1 MAARRGKGAGS
12 RMSLEEFDRLFK
24 DVCNWGRWG
33 ADDEKGT
40 LNYLVPAV
48 VRKGALMVKSG
59 RTVSMSRPIETTR
72 AKDND
77 TPAVHRMTRLYKPMS
92 EGSEEPQFVGDYLGS
107 EMHGDAY
114 SHVDALCHVSYRG
127 RLYNDRPVG
136 IVTSDGAMSMDIT
149 QYSRGV
155 VGRGVLLDIPRL
167 RNVEWLDPGDAVTAD
182 ELEEAEKAEGVRL
195 GTGDVLVFRVGQ
207 YLRRQKVGP
216 WDVEVEGRAG
226 LHPFAMRLLHERKVS
241 AFLPDGDGETIPS
254 PVDGIRY
261 PVHALQITSM
271 GLACGDSLQL
281 EDLSKACAE
290 EKRWEFMVAVA
301 PLVLPGGTG
310 SLANPIAIF

>member
-1 MAARRGKGAGS
+1 MS
-12 RMSLEEFDRLFK
+12 REEFDRLFEE
-24 DVCNWGRWG
+24 VCNWGRWG

-40 LNYLVPAV
+40 LNYLTPAL
-48 VRKGALMVKSG
+48 VRKGASMVQSG
-59 RTVSMSRPIETTR
+59 RTVSMARPIETTR

-77 TPAVHRMTRLYKPMS
+77 NPAVHRMTRLYKPAS
-92 EGSEEPQFVGDYLGS
+92 EDSEEPQFVLDYLGS
-107 EMHGDAY
+107 ELHGDAY

-127 RLYNDRPVG
+127 RLYNDRPAG
-136 IVTSDGAMSMDIT
+136 IVTSDGAKSIDIT
-149 QYSRGV
+149 QYSRGI

-167 RNVEWLDPGDAVTAD
+167 RKVKWLDPGDAVRAD
-182 ELEEAEKAEGVRL
+182 ELEEAERAEGVKL
-195 GTGDVLVFRVGQ
+195 GTGDVLAFRVGQ
-207 YLRRQKVGP
+207 YLRRQELGP

-226 LHPFAMRLLHERKVS
+226 LHPSAMRMLHERKIS

-254 PVDGIRY
+254 PVDGVRY
-261 PVHALQITSM
+261 PVHVLQITSM

-290 EKRWEFMVAVA
+290 AKRWEFMVAIA

-310 SLANPIAIF
+310 SLANPIAVF